1 MSGLETTIA
10 SAVSDVLIDD
20 LNFTPK
26 PGASYILNKTCVR
39 HQPAG
44 SNIYNPN
51 TGTKVIRLN
60 LTADS
65 QSWLN
70 PQSCRLMFDIVNGD
84 TTKPLQLLTGPWSLF
99 NRLDVRLAGTQ
110 VESLSNYGR
119 LMTML
124 QRSLTHHARIREIDL
139 GVGGHILESGQEIV
153 D

>member
-20 LNFTPK
+20 LSFTPK
-26 PGASYILNKTCVR
+26 PGASYILSKTCVR

-60 LTADS
+60 LTGDS

-70 PQSCRLMFDIVNGD
+70 PQSCRLMFDLVETGGIYAI
-84 TTKPLQLLTGPWSLF
+84 TPLRPWKHW
-99 NRLDVRLAGTQ
+99 
-110 VESLSNYGR
+110 Y
-119 LMTML
+119 
-124 QRSLTHHARIREIDL
+124 HCI
-139 GVGGHILESGQEIV
+139 
-153 D
+153 

>member
-44 SNIYNPN
+44 SNIYNP
-51 TGTKVIRLN
+51 TSGTKVIRLN

-84 TTKPLQLLTGPWSLF
+84 TGKPLQLLTGPWCLF

-110 VESLSNYGR
+110 VERISNYG
-119 LMTML
+119 
-124 QRSLTHHARIREIDL
+124 
-139 GVGGHILESGQEIV
+139 
-153 D
+153 